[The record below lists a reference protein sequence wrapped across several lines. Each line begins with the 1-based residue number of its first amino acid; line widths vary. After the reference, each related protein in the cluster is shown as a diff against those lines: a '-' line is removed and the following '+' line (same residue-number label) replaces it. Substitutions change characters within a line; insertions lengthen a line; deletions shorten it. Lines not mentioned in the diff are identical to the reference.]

1 MKRLG
6 FDLGNKTLGVAISDE
21 MGVFARGLDTIR
33 FADRDFAAAL
43 QKAVELIQTNAIA
56 EVVLGHPKNMN
67 GTVGEQ
73 GKIAEQFAADLK
85 QRVTI
90 PVVLWDERLTSKMA
104 QSMMTAQN
112 LRRKQKKADKDK
124 MAAVI
129 ILQSYLDQRK

>member
-6 FDLGNKTLGVAISDE
+6 FDLGNKTLGVAISDD

-33 FADRDFAAAL
+33 FADRDFAEAL
-43 QKAVELIQTNAIA
+43 QKAVELIQTNDVA

>member
-33 FADRDFAAAL
+33 FAERDFHDAL
-43 QKAVELIQTNAIA
+43 QKAEKVIRTTGIA
-56 EVVLGHPKNMN
+56 EVVLGHPKNMD

-73 GKIAEQFAADLK
+73 GRIAEQFAADLR
-85 QRVTI
+85 QRISI
-90 PVVLWDERLTSKMA
+90 PVILWDERLTSKMA